1 MSKKARMN
9 RGLDAL
15 FSDNFTPEKETEKA
29 EENAI
34 ATVSISLVEP
44 NKNQPRTRFDDE
56 KIAELAQSIKQNGIL
71 QPILVTPLDNGGY
84 RIVAGE
90 RRWRAARSA
99 GLKEVPVYIRNLDEK
114 QTMQLALI
122 ENVQRQDL
130 SPIEEA
136 RAYKQL
142 MDEYKMTQ
150 QEVSEAVGK
159 SRSVIANSLRLLTLS
174 APVVELVE
182 NGKLTVGHAKMI
194 AGLEDAQ
201 SQEDAAEFTIN
212 NELTVRQLEEYIS
225 MTSSE
230 YPMYPPKKKKR
241 PSLKQENPFL
251 REFEINVNDNSSIK
265 AKAKQSGRGATTVNL
280 TIGKD
285 VDVNAVL
292 SKLAE
297 LLKNY

>member
-15 FSDNFTPEKETEKA
+15 FSDNFAPEKETEKA
-29 EENAI
+29 EEGGI
-34 ATVSISLVEP
+34 TTVSISLVEP
-44 NKNQPRTRFDDE
+44 NKNQPRTKFDDE
-56 KIAELAQSIKQNGIL
+56 KIAELTQSIKQNGIL

-90 RRWRAARSA
+90 RRWRAARGA
-99 GLKEVPVYIRNLDEK
+99 GLKEIPVYIRKLDDK
-114 QTMQLALI
+114 QVMQLALI

-136 RAYKQL
+136 RAYRQL

-159 SRSVIANSLRLLTLS
+159 SRSVIANSLRLLALCE
-174 APVVELVE
+174 PVVELLE
-182 NGKLTVGHAKMI
+182 KGELTVGHAKML
-194 AGLEDAQ
+194 AGITDAQ
-201 SQEDAAEFTIN
+201 EQKTIAQLAVKN
-212 NELTVRQLEEYIS
+212 GFNVRQLEVYIAGQS
-225 MTSSE
+225 GE
-230 YPMYPPKKKKR
+230 KQKAKK

-251 REFEINVNDNSSIK
+251 REFEISVNDNSNIK
-265 AKAKQSGRGATTVNL
+265 AKAKQSGGGATTVSL
-280 TIGKD
+280 TIGKN